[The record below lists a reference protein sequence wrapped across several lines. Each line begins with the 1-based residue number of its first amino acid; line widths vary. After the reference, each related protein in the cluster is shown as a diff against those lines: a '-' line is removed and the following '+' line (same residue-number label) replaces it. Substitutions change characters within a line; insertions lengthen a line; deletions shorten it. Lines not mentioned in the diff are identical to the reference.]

1 MIDKDI
7 AVKVE
12 NLGKR
17 YRIGMA
23 EEASDNIGQALFNV
37 IKSPFKNYK
46 KYRSLY
52 NFKDSG
58 ANEMHESEDVFWA
71 LRGLNFEVRRGEVV
85 GIIGTNG
92 AGKSTLLKILSK
104 ITTPT
109 EGRAEIRGR
118 VSSLL
123 EVGTGFH
130 KELTGRENVYMNAT
144 ILGMR
149 KKEVDKKFD
158 QIVEFSEVEKFLD
171 TPVKRYSMGMRVR
184 LAFAVAAHL
193 EPEILIIDE
202 VLAVGDAAFQRKC
215 LDTMQDVGKHGK
227 TVLFV
232 SHNMAAVARLCQR
245 AILLD
250 QGKILKDGPA
260 GSTVSMYLTGSMHGE
275 SGVRSWPELSS
286 APGDQVV
293 RLREV
298 RTISEDGQSL
308 EGYDIRKPI
317 GLQMEYEVLED
328 GNILFPYYEVI
339 NDDGV
344 KIFSSVDQDPS
355 WLNRPR
361 PRGRYTSI
369 AWIPGNFL
377 SEGVSYINVTM
388 RTSTRRH
395 KRFLVRDAITFN
407 VVDSLESGSARGEW
421 AGRLIGAVRPL
432 LKWET
437 HYRKEGDGNQVLE
450 QTA

>member
-1 MIDKDI
+1 MIDKNI
-7 AVKVE
+7 AIKIE

-17 YRIGMA
+17 YRIGME
-23 EEASDNIGQALFNV
+23 EEASDSIGQALFNV
-37 IKSPFKNYK
+37 IKSPLKNYK

-52 NFKDSG
+52 NFKD
-58 ANEMHESEDVFWA
+58 ANANGLHESEDVFWA
-71 LRGLNFEVRRGEVV
+71 IKGLNFEVKRGEVV

-104 ITTPT
+104 ITAPT
-109 EGRAEIRGR
+109 EGHAEIRGR

-215 LDTMQDVGKHGK
+215 LDTMQDVGQRGK

-250 QGKILKDGPA
+250 QGKIVKDGPA
-260 GSTVSMYLTGSMHGE
+260 SSTVSMYLTGSMHGD
-275 SGVRSWPELSS
+275 SGARIWPDLSS
-286 APGDQVV
+286 APGDHVAK
-293 RLREV
+293 LRAV
-298 RTISEDGQSL
+298 RTVTEDGQSL
-308 EGYDIRKPI
+308 DGYDIRHPI
-317 GLQMEYEVLED
+317 GLQMEYEVLEE
-328 GNILFPYYEVI
+328 GNIILPYYEVI

-344 KIFSSVDQDPS
+344 RIFAAVDQDPS

-361 PRGRYTSI
+361 PRGRYTST
-369 AWIPGNFL
+369 AWIPGNLL
-377 SEGVSYINVTM
+377 SEGVLYITVAM
-388 RTSTRRH
+388 RTLNRKLRR
-395 KRFLVRDAITFN
+395 FFVRDAITFN
-407 VVDSLESGSARGEW
+407 VVDTLEGGSARGEW
-421 AGRLIGAVRPL
+421 AGRLKGAVRPL

-437 HYRKEGDGNQVLE
+437 QYQKEDGDQALS